1 LSRCGARRIERPVR
15 LNDHR
20 PRARGTVSPSV
31 SGNVIDRVRRYLRR
45 VDQDISG
52 LDEGSV
58 GEIVALVVVHDRT
71 EVGVGVAD
79 INCCRIAALNVD

>member
-1 LSRCGARRIERPVR
+1 MCSGMPVLVIKLTQEPEITPYAR
-15 LNDHR
+15 D
-20 PRARGTVSPSV
+20 
-31 SGNVIDRVRRYLRR
+31 VIDRVRRYLRR

-71 EVGVGVAD
+71 EVV
-79 INCCRIAALNVD
+79 

>member
-1 LSRCGARRIERPVR
+1 
-15 LNDHR
+15 
-20 PRARGTVSPSV
+20 
-31 SGNVIDRVRRYLRR
+31 LRR

-58 GEIVALVVVHDRT
+58 GEIVALVVVHDHT

-79 INCCRIAALNVD
+79 ISRAIGLVCPDDKTAMEHVKQFVDGHDVELWQHDCKISSTKHE

>member
-1 LSRCGARRIERPVR
+1 MVPEELKDRSASMITARV
-15 LNDHR
+15 LV
-20 PRARGTVSPSV
+20 ALFSPSV

>member
-1 LSRCGARRIERPVR
+1 MSRCGTRRIERPVR

-31 SGNVIDRVRRYLRR
+31 SAHVIDRVRRYLRR

-71 EVGVGVAD
+71 EVV
-79 INCCRIAALNVD
+79 